1 MKNVNSFLFKCQISF
16 TEIYNETVYDL
27 LDDKRLSQP
36 KEEWIP
42 VQLMEGENGV
52 VLRNLNVYEVKT
64 VEEALHLFFMG
75 NRNRITASTIMNAL
89 SSRSHGVFTILLET
103 QGIREASNNQTLL
116 SAGKMNLVDL
126 AGSERM
132 YKV

>member
-1 MKNVNSFLFKCQISF
+1 M
-16 TEIYNETVYDL
+16 
-27 LDDKRLSQP
+27 
-36 KEEWIP
+36 
-42 VQLMEGENGV
+42 
-52 VLRNLNVYEVKT
+52 KT

-75 NRNRITASTIMNAL
+75 NRNRITAATVMNAL

-103 QGIREASNNQTLL
+103 QGIRETNQTLL

-132 YKV
+132 YKVIIISCNKY